1 MIGEPTQLTTTDSLI
16 ETIEEPPCSKLYEKR
31 CELEVYCE
39 GHGLRV
45 LKARSAEL
53 PKEDSTMIL
62 DQLERENKQ
71 MQKQRDRYHAI
82 QKARKH
88 LKGKAQERAIKSIN
102 EITNLDSDKELSNY
116 SDSGNDDFQ
125 TFLPTS
131 LRRCC

>member
-1 MIGEPTQLTTTDSLI
+1 
-16 ETIEEPPCSKLYEKR
+16 
-31 CELEVYCE
+31 
-39 GHGLRV
+39 
-45 LKARSAEL
+45 
-53 PKEDSTMIL
+53 
-62 DQLERENKQ
+62 
-71 MQKQRDRYHAI
+71 MQKQLDRYHAI

-102 EITNLDSDKELSNY
+102 EITNLDSDKELFDY